1 MRCDVYG
8 RTDGD
13 YYLCTVMH
21 VACLTVI
28 LHEAFIDRAV
38 HKGTRVCASTATGL
52 LLPGCQVQQML
63 HGCVL
68 HGCVLH
74 GCVLHGCMMHG
85 CMMYG
90 CMMHGCIMHGC
101 MMHGCVLQIWHHI
114 DYEGDHPTSD
124 VRFILAPTRPARIC
138 P

>member
-1 MRCDVYG
+1 
-8 RTDGD
+8 
-13 YYLCTVMH
+13 MH

-63 HGCVL
+63 HGC
-68 HGCVLH
+68 
-74 GCVLHGCMMHG
+74 MMHG
-85 CMMYG
+85 CM
-90 CMMHGCIMHGC
+90 MHGC

-124 VRFILAPTRPARIC
+124 VRFISAPTRPARIC